1 MINDLHDGTCIYPDF
16 TVLTASGRKKYWE
29 HCGMMSVTEYI
40 ESVKKR
46 IDIYAKEG
54 IFVNE
59 DLFLT
64 FETTAAPL
72 QMTDIEYT
80 FKKLML
86 YD

>member
-1 MINDLHDGTCIYPDF
+1 
-16 TVLTASGRKKYWE
+16 
-29 HCGMMSVTEYI
+29 MMSVTEYI

-46 IDIYAKEG
+46 IDIYTKEG

-86 YD
+86 YG